1 MKKLV
6 LVSLKTFC
14 LFCRLGYM
22 CLNFAYNQ
30 YTKSGGSLE
39 ILGRIDSIIVSYWF
53 YNYFQLLSIALCRK
67 C

>member
-6 LVSLKTFC
+6 LVSLKNVC

-22 CLNFAYNQ
+22 CFNFAYTR
-30 YTKSGGSLE
+30 YKKCGSLE

>member
-6 LVSLKTFC
+6 LVSLKR
-14 LFCRLGYM
+14 LPFCRLGYM
-22 CLNFAYNQ
+22 CFNFAYTR
-30 YTKSGGSLE
+30 YKKCGSLE

>member
-6 LVSLKTFC
+6 LVSLKTFAFFVGWAIC
-14 LFCRLGYM
+14 AF
-22 CLNFAYNQ
+22 NFAYTR
-30 YTKSGGSLE
+30 YKKCGSLE